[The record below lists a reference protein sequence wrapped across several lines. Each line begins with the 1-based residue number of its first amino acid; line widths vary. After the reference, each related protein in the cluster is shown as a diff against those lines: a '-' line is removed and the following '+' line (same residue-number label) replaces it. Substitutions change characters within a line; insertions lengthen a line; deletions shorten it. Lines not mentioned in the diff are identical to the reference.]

1 MKNTIE
7 VLEVELFCST
17 WFACICLFDNLWLM
31 FCSFFKTH
39 AEYNESGEY
48 APHRAVQAYQL
59 SQFVHHL
66 TKPSDTVLVCGDM
79 NCEPSQLFYRIIKDV
94 AGLIDAW
101 DKHGTIKVRGSL
113 PL

>member
-1 MKNTIE
+1 
-7 VLEVELFCST
+7 
-17 WFACICLFDNLWLM
+17 M

-94 AGLIDAW
+94 TGLIDAW

-113 PL
+113 ITIINFNVEETR